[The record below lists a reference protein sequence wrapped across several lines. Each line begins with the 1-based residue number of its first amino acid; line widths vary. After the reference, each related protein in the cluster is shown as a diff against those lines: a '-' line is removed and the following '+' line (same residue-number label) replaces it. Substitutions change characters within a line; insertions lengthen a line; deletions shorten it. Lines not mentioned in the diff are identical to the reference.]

1 MKFTELKLIN
11 LEGNEV
17 QLNCAKELG
26 NYIYGETQDLG
37 DLILA
42 QNIYKGEDIEM
53 TEENIEKIRAFL
65 KKGFKAFVQKAF
77 EDTLKQNK
85 NAIESNKC

>member
-11 LEGNEV
+11 LEGKEV

-53 TEENIEKIRAFL
+53 TDENIEKIRTFL

-77 EDTLKQNK
+77 EDTLKQSK
-85 NAIESNKC
+85 NAIESDKC